1 MIILKNI
8 AKEYETPAGRISVLK
23 DVNLHVKKGEMV
35 AIMGRNGCGKST
47 LLNIIGGI
55 TTPTAG
61 EVWIEGKKTDYNA
74 PCKLCLLRRN
84 SIGYVVQNFA
94 LISKKTVFEN
104 VILPIQ
110 RREYKKNNY
119 FKVKELLEELEIADK
134 MNKYPCQLSN
144 GEKQRVAIARALVGN
159 KEILLADE
167 PTGALDYKSA
177 ENTINLFRKLVEDK
191 GITAL
196 IVTHD
201 KEIANKC
208 DRILHITYGEFL

>member
-1 MIILKNI
+1 
-8 AKEYETPAGRISVLK
+8 
-23 DVNLHVKKGEMV
+23 
-35 AIMGRNGCGKST
+35 
-47 LLNIIGGI
+47 
-55 TTPTAG
+55 
-61 EVWIEGKKTDYNA
+61 
-74 PCKLCLLRRN
+74 
-84 SIGYVVQNFA
+84 
-94 LISKKTVFEN
+94 
-104 VILPIQ
+104 
-110 RREYKKNNY
+110 
-119 FKVKELLEELEIADK
+119 

-159 KEILLADE
+159 KGILLADE